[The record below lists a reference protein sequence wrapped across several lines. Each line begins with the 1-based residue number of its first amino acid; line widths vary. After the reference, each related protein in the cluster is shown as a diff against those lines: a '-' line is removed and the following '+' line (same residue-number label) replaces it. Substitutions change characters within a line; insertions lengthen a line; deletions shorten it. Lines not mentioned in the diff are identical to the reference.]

1 MSVCDKRWMPNRPT
15 RIKFMCT
22 VVLSSFVC
30 LLLSSYSA
38 VATYSLVLKCY
49 YSNFSDPEMLG
60 FVN

>member
-1 MSVCDKRWMPNRPT
+1 
-15 RIKFMCT
+15 MCT

-49 YSNFSDPEMLG
+49 YGNFSDPEMLG

>member
-1 MSVCDKRWMPNRPT
+1 
-15 RIKFMCT
+15 MCT

-30 LLLSSYSA
+30 PLLSSYSA
-38 VATYSLVLKCY
+38 VATYSLALKCH